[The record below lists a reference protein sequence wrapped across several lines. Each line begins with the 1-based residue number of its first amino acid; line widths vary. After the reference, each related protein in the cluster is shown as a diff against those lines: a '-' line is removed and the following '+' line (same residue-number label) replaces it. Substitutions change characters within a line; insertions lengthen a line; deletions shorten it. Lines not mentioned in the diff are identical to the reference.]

1 MIKTKTITSKENII
15 KVAFALFLE
24 KGYKEVTIK
33 NIMEAAQL
41 SKGAIYHHFESKEAI
56 YFATIET
63 YYINLFQSEDLQL
76 LEEDFKKNI
85 EEVYHFAANL
95 FSSIELLT
103 DDGLEFPIRN
113 FYSFQLESENN
124 EIIRQ
129 RIRATV
135 FDYLNIVKHIV
146 VTAMENGQIRADL
159 NAEAITLQ
167 IIGML
172 EGVSINHST
181 IRNNVKQLLLEK
193 YKLVF
198 DEYFKM
204 ICINDCA

>member
-1 MIKTKTITSKENII
+1 MVKTKIFTSKENII
-15 KVAFALFLE
+15 KVAFSLFLE

-33 NIMEAAQL
+33 NIMEATGL

-63 YYINLFQSEDLQL
+63 YYINLFQSEDLKL
-76 LEEDFKKNI
+76 PEEDFIKNM
-85 EEVYHFAANL
+85 EEVYLFAANL
-95 FSSIELLT
+95 FSSIEKLT
-103 DDGLEFPIRN
+103 EEGLDFPIRN

-124 EIIRQ
+124 EIIREKIQ
-129 RIRATV
+129 FTV
-135 FDYLNIVKHIV
+135 TDYRNIIKHIV
-146 VTAMENGQIRADL
+146 VTAMKNKQIREDL
-159 NAEAITLQ
+159 DAEAITLQ
-167 IIGML
+167 IIGIL

-181 IRNNVKQLLLEK
+181 IRNNVKEILLEK

-204 ICINDCA
+204 ICI

>member
-1 MIKTKTITSKENII
+1 MVKTKKITSKENII
-15 KVAFALFLE
+15 KVAFSLFLE

-33 NIMEAAQL
+33 NIMEATGL

-63 YYINLFQSEDLQL
+63 YYINLFQSDDLKL
-76 LEEDFKKNI
+76 TEEDFVKNM
-85 EEVYHFAANL
+85 EEVYLFAANL
-95 FSSIELLT
+95 FSSVERLT
-103 DDGLEFPIRN
+103 EDGLEFPIRN

-124 EIIRQ
+124 EIIREKIQ
-129 RIRATV
+129 FTV
-135 FDYLNIVKHIV
+135 TDYRNIIKHIV
-146 VTAMENGQIRADL
+146 VTAMKNKQIREDL
-159 NAEAITLQ
+159 DAEAITLQ
-167 IIGML
+167 IIGIL

-181 IRNNVKQLLLEK
+181 IRKNVQQILLEK

-204 ICINDCA
+204 ICI

>member
-1 MIKTKTITSKENII
+1 MNKTKTITSKENIV

-33 NIMEAAQL
+33 NIMEEAQL

-63 YYINLFQSEDLQL
+63 YYINLFQSEELQL
-76 LEEDFKKNI
+76 TEEDFKKNI
-85 EEVYHFAANL
+85 EAVYHFAANL
-95 FSSIELLT
+95 FSNVEMITEK
-103 DDGLEFPIRN
+103 GLEFPIRN

-124 EIIRQ
+124 EVILD
-129 RIRATV
+129 RIRYTV
-135 FDYLNIVKHIV
+135 ADYLNIVKYIV
-146 VTAMENGQIRADL
+146 VKAMENGQIRADL
-159 NAEAITLQ
+159 DPEAITLQ

-181 IRNNVKQLLLEK
+181 IRNNVKQVLLEK

-198 DEYFKM
+198 DDYFKM
-204 ICINDCA
+204 ICI